1 MEKTINEDLK
11 TPKNIIEESFNDF
24 LDKSQTNDIKVN
36 EKSEKT
42 IENQFLNNKIK
53 REEDKKDKKASK
65 RNLLKKQLEF
75 YFSDENL
82 LHDKFLQKFL
92 NKETDKG
99 VPITIIENFNKVKE
113 ILNDVKELNARI
125 HFIKEAVESSSI
137 LILNKKKNKIK
148 RKIDFSL
155 DNIDTD
161 DIDERSIYVENLPNN
176 INHSLLT
183 TIFSRSGKVAH
194 VSIPK
199 FTYNQKP
206 KGFGFIIFEVKLFF
220 KFFMFRVNIFFII
233 LKLNK

>member
-11 TPKNIIEESFNDF
+11 TPNNLREESLNDF
-24 LDKSQTNDIKVN
+24 LDKSPIKDNKVYA
-36 EKSEKT
+36 KSEKT
-42 IENQFLNNKIK
+42 IENQFLKNKVK
-53 REEDKKDKKASK
+53 REEDKKDKQASK

-82 LHDKFLQKFL
+82 LYDKFLQKFL

-113 ILNDVKELNARI
+113 ILNDVKEFNARI

-137 LILNKKKNKIK
+137 LRLNKKKNKIK

-155 DNIDTD
+155 DNID
-161 DIDERSIYVENLPNN
+161 IDEIDQRSIYVENLPNN
-176 INHSLLT
+176 INHGLLT
-183 TIFSRSGKVAH
+183 TIFSRSGKVSH

-199 FTYNQKP
+199 FTHNQKP
-206 KGFGFIIFEVKLFF
+206 KGFGFIIFEVKLFS
-220 KFFMFRVNIFFII
+220 
-233 LKLNK
+233 